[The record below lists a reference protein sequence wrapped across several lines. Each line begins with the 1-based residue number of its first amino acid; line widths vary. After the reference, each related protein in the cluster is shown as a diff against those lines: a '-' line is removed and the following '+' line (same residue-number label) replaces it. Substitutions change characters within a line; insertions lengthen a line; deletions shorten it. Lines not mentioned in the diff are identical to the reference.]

1 MTDLNRYLV
10 EELNAAH
17 EGGRDVAYHMS
28 PKLLKAMHEV
38 QSHGTIADSFQ
49 DGWDF
54 LEFID
59 TVGIQFHAF
68 NTSKVA
74 AIDMQEY
81 NALDPTQKLA
91 FTDIMEYVSLS
102 SIKFEPSQ
110 N

>member
-1 MTDLNRYLV
+1 MSDLNRYLV

-17 EGGRDVAYHMS
+17 ESGRDVAYHMS
-28 PKLLKAMHEV
+28 PSLLDSMHQV
-38 QSHGTIADSFQ
+38 QTYGTIADSFQ

-59 TVGIQFHAF
+59 SVGIQFHAF

-81 NALDPTQKLA
+81 DALDPSQKSQ
-91 FTDIMEYVSLS
+91 FTKIME
-102 SIKFEPSQ
+102 
-110 N
+110 